1 LYQYLRKIPALP
13 VGIFFEIEYPMA
25 NLIIDRGNTLTKWAL
40 FEADELVKKGKLE
53 SKTSDTLLDEL
64 MQLPETEAVLLSS
77 VKRPSQKLEHW
88 VSKAKR
94 GVFFT
99 YKTPIPVKN
108 AYTTPETLGLDRLAA
123 AIGAWNRFPESNS
136 LVIDMGTCI
145 KYDFITANGEYLG
158 GNISPGMTMRFQ
170 ALNRYTDKLPLLGY
184 KEFDSIYGNSTET
197 AITIGVVQGVEQE
210 LKGTIA
216 CFEQQFGKINT
227 LMTGGDASVFEK
239 RLKVPIFAAPNLV
252 LYGLNA
258 ILNYNAGK

>member
-1 LYQYLRKIPALP
+1 
-13 VGIFFEIEYPMA
+13 MA

-40 FEADELVKKGKLE
+40 FEEDELVKMGKLD
-53 SKTSDTLLDEL
+53 SKTSASLLDEL
-64 MQLPETEAVLLSS
+64 MQLPECESVLLSS
-77 VKRPSQKLEHW
+77 VKRPSLTLERW
-88 VSKAKR
+88 VGKAKR
-94 GVFFT
+94 GVVFT
-99 YKTPIPVKN
+99 HETPIPVKN
-108 AYTTPETLGLDRLAA
+108 AYTTPETLGLDRLAS

-136 LVIDMGTCI
+136 LVVDMGTCI
-145 KYDFITANGEYLG
+145 KYDFITAQGEYLG